1 MTKRKT
7 THAKDRSEAGPVVN
21 GERLVKFLVGLLNTP
36 SPSGFTEGAIAYAH
50 EAFAALPVRLRR
62 TQKGALVA
70 TWAGRAS
77 DCPRG
82 LTAHVD
88 TLGAMVKEIKTNGR
102 LRLTQIGGYAWPSVE
117 GEGCTVFAAGGAAL
131 RGTIQLVKPSV
142 HVWGAATRELER
154 KEENMEVRLDARTAS
169 ADDTRALGV
178 EVGDCVALDPRT
190 EVTDTGFV
198 RSRHL
203 DDKAGVACIYAAFF
217 ALAEAGLAP
226 AQTTTALISNF
237 EEVGHGATAGWP
249 PDLREVVVVDMAA
262 VGEGQNSDEYSV
274 GLCVKDSGGPYSA
287 SLTRTLQTLA
297 RRNKIAIKPDVYPYY
312 GSDGGALWR
321 TGADVSIALIGPGVE
336 ASHSYE
342 RSHTDSLVATAS
354 LIAQWLLA

>member
-1 MTKRKT
+1 
-7 THAKDRSEAGPVVN
+7 V
-21 GERLVKFLVGLLNTP
+21 
-36 SPSGFTEGAIAYAH
+36 H
-50 EAFAALPVRLRR
+50 EAFSALPVRLRH

-70 TWAGRAS
+70 TWAGRAAA
-77 DCPRG
+77 CPRG

-102 LRLTQIGGYAWPSVE
+102 LHLTQIGGYAWQSVE
-117 GEGCTVFAAGGAAL
+117 GEGCTVFAAGGTTL

-142 HVWGAATRELER
+142 HVHGPATRELER
-154 KEENMEVRLDARTAS
+154 KEDTMEVRLDARVTS
-169 ADDTRALGV
+169 ADDTRALGI
-178 EVGDCVALDPRT
+178 EVGDCVALDPRV
-190 EVTDTGFV
+190 EVTDSGFV

-203 DDKAGVACIYAAFF
+203 DDKAGVACIYAAFL
-217 ALAEAGLAP
+217 ALAEAGRVP

-297 RRNKIAIKPDVYPYY
+297 RQNHIAVKPDVYPYY

-321 TGADVSIALIGPGVE
+321 TGADVSIGLIGPGVE

-342 RSHTDSLVATAS
+342 RTHTDSLVATAS
-354 LIAQWLLA
+354 LITAWLLA